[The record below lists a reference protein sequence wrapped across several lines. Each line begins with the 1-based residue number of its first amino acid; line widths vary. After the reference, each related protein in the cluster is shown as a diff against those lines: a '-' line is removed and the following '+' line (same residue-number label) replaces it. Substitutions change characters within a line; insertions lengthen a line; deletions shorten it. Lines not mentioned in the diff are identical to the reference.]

1 MAPVV
6 IMGMILVFPIPE
18 CIPMAKKFGWLSWL
32 TVVPLVAAL
41 HCTKNGNNNQEP
53 DNAVPLRDSVVLSGL
68 THPWEIKFDKE
79 NFIWITERD
88 GRVSRF
94 NPQTGEHTPVLTIDE
109 VVSRGEG
116 GLLGLALH
124 PDWESTPWVY
134 LVYNYE
140 NGDTYLEKLVRY
152 HWNAESGTLTNP
164 ETLLENIPAANIHNG
179 ARLLILGRDLFM
191 TTGDAAQ
198 PSLAQDP
205 NSLAGKILRLNLD
218 GSIPGDN
225 PSPGKA
231 YWTLGH
237 RNAQGIVSHDNKMY
251 ISEHGPSSDDEINI
265 VEKGRNYGWPDVEG
279 YCDKSGERGFCSD
292 HNVKEP
298 IKAWTP
304 TIAPCGL
311 DYYNNDRIPQWKNSL
326 LMVALKNQ
334 RLYQMKL
341 NSAHDG
347 ILTTNEYFATKY
359 GRLRDICIGPDGAV
373 YIASSN
379 GGGNDKIIVIDRQ

>member
-1 MAPVV
+1 MPFAV
-6 IMGMILVFPIPE
+6 ILGMILVFAIAE
-18 CIPMAKKFGWLSWL
+18 CIPMLKKFGWLSWL

-41 HCTKNGNNNQEP
+41 HCTKDGNNNQEP
-53 DNAVPLRDSVVLSGL
+53 DNAVAIRDSVVLSGL
-68 THPWEIKFDKE
+68 SHPWEIRFDNE
-79 NFIWITERD
+79 NFIWITERS

-94 NPQTGEHTPVLTIDE
+94 NPRTGDHTVVLTIDE
-109 VVSRGEG
+109 VVAQGEG

-124 PDWESTPWVY
+124 PDWEITPWVY

-140 NGDTYLEKLVRY
+140 SGGDYLEKLVRY
-152 HWNAESGTLTNP
+152 RWHAESNSLANP
-164 ETLLENIPAANIHNG
+164 ETLLHSIPASNIHNG
-179 ARLLILGRDLFM
+179 SRLLILGRDLYM

-198 PSLAQDP
+198 QSLAQDP

-218 GSIPGDN
+218 GSIPDDN
-225 PSPGKA
+225 PVPGNA

-265 VEKGRNYGWPDVEG
+265 VEKGRNYGWPNVEG
-279 YCDKSGERGFCSD
+279 YCDKSGEAGFCEE

-298 IKAWTP
+298 IKTWTP
-304 TIAPCGL
+304 TIAPCGM
-311 DYYNNDRIPQWKNSL
+311 DFYSSDRIPQWKNSL
-326 LMVALKNQ
+326 LLVALKNQ

-341 NSAHDG
+341 NAARDG
-347 ILTTNEYFATKY
+347 ILTTNEYFVTKY
-359 GRLRDICIGPDGAV
+359 GRLRDICVAPNGAV

-379 GGGNDKIIVIDRQ
+379 GSNDKIIQIDRQ

>member
-1 MAPVV
+1 
-6 IMGMILVFPIPE
+6 MILELSLAEV
-18 CIPMAKKFGWLSWL
+18 IPMANKFSWL
-32 TVVPLVAAL
+32 NWLAAVPLVAAM

-68 THPWEIKFDKE
+68 SHPWEIVFDKE
-79 NFIWITERD
+79 NYIWITERD

-94 NPQTGEHTPVLTIDE
+94 NPQSGEHTPVLTIGE

-124 PDWESTPWVY
+124 PDWDSHPWVY
-134 LVYNYE
+134 LVYNYVKE
-140 NGDTYLEKLVRY
+140 GDYLEKLVRY
-152 HWNAESGTLTNP
+152 RWNPANKSLTAP
-164 ETLLENIPAANIHNG
+164 ETLLDDIPAANIHNG
-179 ARLLILGRDLFM
+179 SRLLILNRDLFI

-198 PSLAQDP
+198 PSMAQDP
-205 NSLAGKILRLNLD
+205 NSLSGKILRLNLD
-218 GSIPGDN
+218 GSIPADN

-237 RNAQGIVSHDNKMY
+237 RNAQGIVSHDNKLY

-265 VEKGRNYGWPDVEG
+265 VEKGRNYGWPNVEG
-279 YCDKSGERGFCSD
+279 YCDRTAEGRFCEE

-298 IKAWTP
+298 IKVWTP

-311 DYYNNDRIPQWKNSL
+311 EYYAHDRIPQWKNSL

-341 NSAHDG
+341 NSSRDG
-347 ILTTNEYFATKY
+347 ILTTNEYFVTKY
-359 GRLRDICIGPDGAV
+359 GRLRDVCVAPNGAV

-379 GGGNDKIIVIDRQ
+379 GTNDKIILIDRQ